1 MWRRKFKRAPPM
13 PGWACLVCAALN
25 NDTLPAKVHDNLGEF
40 WGLEKTFGRNED
52 KVRKLIAEAN

>member
-1 MWRRKFKRAPPM
+1 M

-40 WGLEKTFGRNED
+40 WRLEKTCGRNED